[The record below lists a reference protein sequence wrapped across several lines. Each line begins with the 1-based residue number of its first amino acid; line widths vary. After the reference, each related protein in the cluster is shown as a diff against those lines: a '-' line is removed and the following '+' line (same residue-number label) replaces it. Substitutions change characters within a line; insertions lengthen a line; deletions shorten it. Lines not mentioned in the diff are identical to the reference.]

1 MGWVNV
7 AEMQTSSHFCQRL
20 FLKWVSTQVFRPGL
34 AQLSQISHA
43 LDERLNRLPDKGAP
57 YVGERAFSHKG
68 GLHVSAVEKDPK
80 SYEHVPP
87 ESVGN
92 RRHVV
97 VSDQSGK
104 SNILA
109 MFRDVGIEVDAN
121 DPKVVRLVEIVK
133 EQEYMGYAYDGAE
146 ASFELLA
153 RRTVGDVPD
162 FYRLKSF
169 RVIDERRWNARNE
182 LVTLS
187 EATIKAQVGQ
197 KEIYDGCRRQW
208 PCKCAG
214 FRAAGGSA
222 AALSGAGGSAPGR
235 L

>member
-1 MGWVNV
+1 MGFD
-7 AEMQTSSHFCQRL
+7 TG
-20 FLKWVSTQVFRPGL
+20 VSDQAL

-43 LDERLNRLPDKGAP
+43 LDERLNRSPDKGAP

-121 DPKVVRLVEIVK
+121 DPKVIRLVEIVK
-133 EQEYMGYAYDGAE
+133 EQEYMGYAYDGPRQVSSCSPGAHWE
-146 ASFELLA
+146 MCPTTIGSKALGSLTNGA
-153 RRTVGDVPD
+153 GMRRT
-162 FYRLKSF
+162 S
-169 RVIDERRWNARNE
+169 
-182 LVTLS
+182 LS
-187 EATIKAQVGQ
+187 PSPK
-197 KEIYDGCRRQW
+197 
-208 PCKCAG
+208 PH
-214 FRAAGGSA
+214 
-222 AALSGAGGSAPGR
+222 
-235 L
+235 

>member
-1 MGWVNV
+1 MGFD
-7 AEMQTSSHFCQRL
+7 TG
-20 FLKWVSTQVFRPGL
+20 VSDQGL

-57 YVGERAFSHKG
+57 YVGDEPSHKG

-87 ESVGN
+87 EAVGN

-133 EQEYMGYAYDGAE
+133 EQNTWVMPMTA
-146 ASFELLA
+146 
-153 RRTVGDVPD
+153 P
-162 FYRLKSF
+162 K
-169 RVIDERRWNARNE
+169 
-182 LVTLS
+182 
-187 EATIKAQVGQ
+187 QVSS
-197 KEIYDGCRRQW
+197 C
-208 PCKCAG
+208 
-214 FRAAGGSA
+214 
-222 AALSGAGGSAPGR
+222 
-235 L
+235 